1 MMIIMIS
8 TLLDKKQQYLL
19 SNQIN
24 EVINEV
30 IDEVIVSHYA
40 RR

>member
-1 MMIIMIS
+1 MIS